1 MCFSVMASGDCALCI
16 NSKLVF
22 NRLCAPEGDKEQV
35 VILKS
40 KNFFLILQS
49 RYQEKS
55 EAVSKNYFDC

>member
-22 NRLCAPEGDKEQV
+22 NCLCAPEGDKEQV

-40 KNFFLILQS
+40 KKIFLCLQS

>member
-22 NRLCAPEGDKEQV
+22 NCLCAPEGDKEQV

-40 KNFFLILQS
+40 KKFFLSLQS